1 MNIAFRVD
9 AFNEIGLGLMIRC
22 YTLPKNRRFKNIIL
36 SFMCKVILRNYTS
49 KLQMDGF

>member
-22 YTLPKNRRFKNIIL
+22 YTLPK
-36 SFMCKVILRNYTS
+36 
-49 KLQMDGF
+49 KLEI